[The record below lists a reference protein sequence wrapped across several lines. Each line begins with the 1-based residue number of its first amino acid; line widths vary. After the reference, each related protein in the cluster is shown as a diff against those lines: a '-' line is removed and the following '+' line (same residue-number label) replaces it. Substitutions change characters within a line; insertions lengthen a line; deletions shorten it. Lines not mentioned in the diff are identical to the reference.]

1 MEYIA
6 WSGQILFDTNLDSN
20 NVISIELY
28 EYDTATIIVKSPLST
43 GIT

>member
-6 WSGQILFDTNLDSN
+6 YNSQSSFDTNLDSK

-28 EYDTATIIVKSPLST
+28 EYDTTTISVKSPLST